1 MSFSPIYGIQQT
13 RIVLYADDETTP
25 TSRITLEKEAREG
38 LELSFKAEGV
48 HHQLGSGAEW
58 ARAFTMRGWRMTL
71 AIKWAVGLESTIEIW
86 NAGTQAWGQ
95 GAQIPTAEALSLI
108 IGSGARVP
116 LRVSPHKDKN
126 LDFLAQP
133 DPGKDFRLKDI
144 KGLAH
149 TDLETVLVATKLRT
163 TMPAWGTLNDYFAQ
177 GAVAPGFVE
186 FQP

>member
-25 TSRITLEKEAREG
+25 TMRITLEKEAREG
-38 LELSFKAEGV
+38 LELAFKAEGV
-48 HHQLGSGAEW
+48 LHQLGSGAAW
-58 ARAFTMRGWRMTL
+58 RRAITHRGWRMTL
-71 AIKWAVGLESTIEIW
+71 AIKWAVGLESTLEPW
-86 NAGTQAWGQ
+86 DAGAKAWGE
-95 GAQIPTAEALSLI
+95 GAPISTAEALSKI
-108 IGSGARVP
+108 IGSGAKVP

-149 TDLETVLVATKLRT
+149 TDLETVLVATELIT
-163 TMPAWGTLNDYFAQ
+163 AMPSWDTLNDYFAQ
-177 GAVAPGFVE
+177 GAVTPGFVE
-186 FQP
+186 FRP